1 MDEDQ
6 FRHRGGRPGRGAQLA
21 GRDDQVV
28 DQAGPGDGGQAV
40 QHIGPV
46 QPVRVGF
53 ALDLVPQADQLR
65 AARLFLEGGDAI
77 RDVRGGQV
85 GPADHPGEQIAGAG
99 QREQFGGLPRHGDG
113 LHHHARGHAVRVG
126 HGLVL
131 AGREVAAQRSHRRAG
146 DPVLVADAKIP
157 HVVVSVDDRYA
168 RHSSQTTG
176 SAAPAPPAE

>member
-99 QREQFGGLPRHGDG
+99 QREQFGVSPGT
-113 LHHHARGHAVRVG
+113 VTVCTTT
-126 HGLVL
+126 L
-131 AGREVAAQRSHRRAG
+131 AATPFASVTVWYSPGGKSRRSGATAGPAIQSWSRTPRSH
-146 DPVLVADAKIP
+146 
-157 HVVVSVDDRYA
+157 
-168 RHSSQTTG
+168 TWW
-176 SAAPAPPAE
+176 